1 MRKLV
6 VMTLMLVLVLTPAT
20 LFAKGVEETA
30 ASGVVELS
38 MYHYHDLADATAT
51 GQWKEI
57 LAGFEE
63 ANPNI
68 KLDIEYQFNEPFH
81 NKLQAMAVSKQI
93 PDVLYLWPMKRTGY
107 VTRSGLIKDLRPYLV
122 GKEAGF
128 SPAALTDQGLNGE
141 LYELPQQITA
151 THVVYV
157 NNKILQELGLS
168 YPKTMD
174 EMLAQKAKIAGAG
187 YIPIAMD
194 NGDGWEMQSCFLSAL
209 TERAGGM
216 DWYNDVLVGKASFG
230 DSEFVNALN
239 VIKVLSDND
248 MFSPGINQANYGAA
262 LDDFV
267 NGKAAYFIDGG
278 WRVTTLVEELPADLA
293 PYVSLETFPT
303 IPNQKGQ
310 DGSTA
315 VVAGTGF
322 GMNANLSGA
331 KADAAW
337 DWIWYYSGP
346 VGSKIRV
353 GHGMIPAYKTDMGDI
368 NPLLGKLVDFLNTK
382 PAGYVI
388 DAVVDAEG
396 MNVLHPALQEMMFG
410 NKAPQQVA
418 NEFEAWVAANDSTR
432 KAMK

>member
-1 MRKLV
+1 
-6 VMTLMLVLVLTPAT
+6 
-20 LFAKGVEETA
+20 
-30 ASGVVELS
+30 
-38 MYHYHDLADATAT
+38 
-51 GQWKEI
+51 
-57 LAGFEE
+57 
-63 ANPNI
+63 
-68 KLDIEYQFNEPFH
+68 
-81 NKLQAMAVSKQI
+81 
-93 PDVLYLWPMKRTGY
+93 
-107 VTRSGLIKDLRPYLV
+107 
-122 GKEAGF
+122 
-128 SPAALTDQGLNGE
+128 
-141 LYELPQQITA
+141 
-151 THVVYV
+151 
-157 NNKILQELGLS
+157 
-168 YPKTMD
+168 
-174 EMLAQKAKIAGAG
+174 
-187 YIPIAMD
+187 
-194 NGDGWEMQSCFLSAL
+194 
-209 TERAGGM
+209 M

-230 DSEFVNALN
+230 DPEFVNALN

-322 GMNANLSGA
+322 GMNANLTGA